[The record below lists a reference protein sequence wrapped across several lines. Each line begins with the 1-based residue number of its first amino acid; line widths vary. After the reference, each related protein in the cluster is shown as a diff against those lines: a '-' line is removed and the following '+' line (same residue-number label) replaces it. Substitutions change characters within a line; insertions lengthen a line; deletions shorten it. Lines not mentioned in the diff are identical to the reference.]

1 MAQAPYPGRSPAA
14 CLIMYSHGPL
24 TADSKQKKVRWLFLL
39 LGFFFFFRVVG
50 GGYEKQVFS
59 GWCPGQSQPTRLRDP
74 GRSYLPLPTR
84 APPRCGARVPTPTST
99 LLAIPWACYPRG
111 QPSWHLGVPGRP
123 RRAKGEDVGGAGR
136 GRGGAGGGPSFPRAQ
151 HFLGIPL
158 LSGQSWGRKVGPG

>member
-14 CLIMYSHGPL
+14 CLIMYSQW
-24 TADSKQKKVRWLFLL
+24 AINSRFQKKKKSSMVVFVVV
-39 LGFFFFFRVVG
+39 GFFFFFRVVG

-74 GRSYLPLPTR
+74 GRSHLPLPTR
-84 APPRCGARVPTPTST
+84 TPPHCGARVPTPTST
-99 LLAIPWACYPRG
+99 LLATPWDSAPEG

-136 GRGGAGGGPSFPRAQ
+136 GRGGTGGVRAFRRPSA
-151 HFLGIPL
+151 
-158 LSGQSWGRKVGPG
+158 S

>member
-1 MAQAPYPGRSPAA
+1 MKNKSSLAGVQGNRSRPGSGILADPTCLCPPVPHHAA
-14 CLIMYSHGPL
+14 VPG
-24 TADSKQKKVRWLFLL
+24 
-39 LGFFFFFRVVG
+39 
-50 GGYEKQVFS
+50 
-59 GWCPGQSQPTRLRDP
+59 CP
-74 GRSYLPLPTR
+74 LPLPHSWQYPGP
-84 APPRCGARVPTPTST
+84 ATPG
-99 LLAIPWACYPRG
+99 G